1 MTTPPP
7 RLASHIWV
15 NALVRRAAA
24 ANITATVL
32 AKGDAMA
39 GSIAIVQRMRG
50 GNNAWYAATSDG
62 ALLLIG
68 KATLSDT
75 DVSQKVDRL
84 RQTDA
89 DAWVVEVECEDIAQF
104 SALLCLS

>member
-1 MTTPPP
+1 M
-7 RLASHIWV
+7 
-15 NALVRRAAA
+15 
-24 ANITATVL
+24 ATVL

-39 GSIAIVQRMRG
+39 GSISIVRRQHD

-68 KATLSDT
+68 KETLSDA

-89 DAWVVEVECEDIAQF
+89 DAWVVEIECDDIVKF
-104 SALLCLS
+104 YGLLAPS

>member
-1 MTTPPP
+1 VTPPP

-15 NALVRRAAA
+15 NALVRRAAS
-24 ANITATVL
+24 ANIMATVL

-39 GSIAIVQRMRG
+39 GSISIVRRQRS

-68 KATLSDT
+68 KETLSDL

-84 RQTDA
+84 CQTDA
-89 DAWVVEVECEDIAQF
+89 DAWVVEIECDDIVKF
-104 SALLCLS
+104 SSLLAPS

>member
-1 MTTPPP
+1 M
-7 RLASHIWV
+7 
-15 NALVRRAAA
+15 
-24 ANITATVL
+24 ATVL

-39 GSIAIVQRMRG
+39 GSISIVRRKQN

-68 KATLSDT
+68 KETLSDM

-89 DAWVVEVECEDIAQF
+89 DAWVVEVECDDVAQF
-104 SALLCLS
+104 YSLLTPS

>member
-1 MTTPPP
+1 VTSSP

-15 NALVRRAAA
+15 NAIVRQAAA
-24 ANITATVL
+24 ANIMATVL

-39 GSIAIVQRMRG
+39 GSVSVVRRQRNG
-50 GNNAWYAATSDG
+50 QNSWYAATSDG

-68 KATLSDT
+68 TETLSDS

-84 RQTDA
+84 HQSDP
-89 DAWVVEVECEDIAQF
+89 DAWVVEIECDKNSLFQQ
-104 SALLCLS
+104 LLKPS